1 MRGRPAHALRAD
13 RSISSP
19 CEFYLHTNRWV
30 GDGQGVE
37 QLRMSVGIRPRQDS
51 DSETSRR
58 VDRASRGC
66 WPRKR
71 FASDAGEDA
80 RLVESSAKTGAHWEA
95 DQGSFCEPPQ
105 GNAGFGRQRVPVGD
119 GGHEWL
125 VFDDLGVDS
134 SGVSDYR
141 ADPRQVELARP
152 QRVEQVAGGGFAEG
166 DFDRWVVVV
175 EIGEE
180 AR

>member
-1 MRGRPAHALRAD
+1 
-13 RSISSP
+13 
-19 CEFYLHTNRWV
+19 
-30 GDGQGVE
+30 
-37 QLRMSVGIRPRQDS
+37 MSVGIRPRQDS
-51 DSETSRR
+51 DSETSRGELTEHLE
-58 VDRASRGC
+58 VAGLESDSR
-66 WPRKR
+66 
-71 FASDAGEDA
+71 SDAGEDA